1 MSEPVLTEAEL
12 CNQSFNLQVKHS
24 MPQANNWNAS
34 YIKNMDGSTYYLPT
48 SDNYFVVVARA
59 DLSPSLYN
67 QPVSSANTTPVS
79 PGVYIS
85 KVRIANYQA
94 NGAKGI
100 NSYGWYGSNC
110 PSPTPTP
117 SVTATPSI
125 TPTLTQTVTQ
135 TPTLT
140 QTVTPTNTAT
150 ITQTNTSTPTPTIS
164 ETSTPTV
171 TPTVTPSTSQTVF
184 YYTMSPCDGV
194 SPNFTA
200 QSNTSKTIGTAWNIT
215 GGPNVGVCATII
227 AESVGPS
234 TDIIGLS
241 CSCVTPTPT
250 PSVTESSTPTVTPS
264 NTVTPSVTPSVS
276 FYYYNMS
283 PCDGVSPNFVARS
296 SQSGLSGTYEVSGSG
311 YAGVIATIV
320 GSTVAPHVATLLGAS
335 SCSSPT
341 PTPTRTP
348 TPTPSY
354 NYYNVRS
361 LRPDCTGLLPGTNEV
376 LQTTQNLSTGTVVGP
391 SPGQCYEIQGTT
403 SPQTPDYTGPW
414 SVFVSCGVCQTP

>member
-1 MSEPVLTEAEL
+1 
-12 CNQSFNLQVKHS
+12 
-24 MPQANNWNAS
+24 
-34 YIKNMDGSTYYLPT
+34 
-48 SDNYFVVVARA
+48 
-59 DLSPSLYN
+59 
-67 QPVSSANTTPVS
+67 
-79 PGVYIS
+79 
-85 KVRIANYQA
+85 
-94 NGAKGI
+94 
-100 NSYGWYGSNC
+100 
-110 PSPTPTP
+110 
-117 SVTATPSI
+117 
-125 TPTLTQTVTQ
+125 
-135 TPTLT
+135 
-140 QTVTPTNTAT
+140 
-150 ITQTNTSTPTPTIS
+150 
-164 ETSTPTV
+164 
-171 TPTVTPSTSQTVF
+171 
-184 YYTMSPCDGV
+184 MSPCDGET
-194 SPNFTA
+194 PNFTA
-200 QSNTSKTIGTAWNIT
+200 QSNTSKTIGTVWNIT

-264 NTVTPSVTPSVS
+264 NTATPSVTPSVS

-320 GSTVAPHVATLLGAS
+320 GSAVAPHVATLLGAS

-354 NYYNVRS
+354 NYYNVRT

-376 LQTTQNLSTGTVVGP
+376 LQTTQNLSTGDVVGP
-391 SPGQCYEIQGTT
+391 APGQCYEVQGTT
-403 SPQTPDYTGPW
+403 SSQTPDYTGPW
-414 SVFVSCGVCQTP
+414 SVFVSCVVCQTP